1 MHHRTAPGRP
11 DHVLARVDPRIRLL
25 CTALTI
31 VLAISQNGLLFPT
44 LVLLLNSGMICALG
58 VRIRTYLLR
67 LAEPFLISVVLVII
81 KALSGNDPLAVW
93 ALGTWQVAIFQDGLL
108 SGCAVALRVL
118 ASVSA
123 LLLLAFSCSFTELL
137 TTLAW
142 YRVPRGLIE
151 LLLFAHRSLTA
162 VHEEASTI
170 YHAQRNRLGYA
181 SAGQGLRSF
190 GMLAGTLV
198 VRAFDQSQ
206 TTALA
211 MVQRGYTGHLPVGTC
226 RKLHVHDYAAVAIH
240 AAALGVLWTVT
251 SGI

>member
-1 MHHRTAPGRP
+1 MHYGIASVQTG
-11 DHVLARVDPRIRLL
+11 HVLARIDTRARLL
-25 CTALTI
+25 CAALTI
-31 VLAISQNGLLFPT
+31 ALVISQNGLLFPA
-44 LVLLLNSGMICALG
+44 LVLLLSSVMICALG

-67 LAEPFLISVVLVII
+67 LAEPFLISAVLVII
-81 KALSGNDPLAVW
+81 KALSGNDPLAAW
-93 ALGTWQVAIFQDGLL
+93 ALGTWQVTVFHDGLL
-108 SGCAVALRVL
+108 AGLAIALRVL
-118 ASVSA
+118 ASVST

-137 TTLAW
+137 TALSW
-142 YRVPRGLIE
+142 CRMPRGLIE
-151 LLLFAHRSLTA
+151 ILLFAHRSLTA

-181 SAGQGLRSF
+181 SACQGLRSF

-211 MVQRGYTGHLPVGTC
+211 MMQRGYTGHLPICNC
-226 RKLHVHDYAAVAIH
+226 RKLHFHDYAAVAIF
-240 AAALGVLWTVT
+240 ATAIGALWIVT